1 MAWATGL
8 PRLSWDPSSM
18 SSTSKEALCSREMMD
33 LMASI
38 FCCGILSHA
47 LKASIR
53 APRTSLPG
61 VSPV

>member
-8 PRLSWDPSSM
+8 PRLSCDPSSM
-18 SSTSKEALCSREMMD
+18 SSTCNEALWSREMMD
-33 LMASI
+33 LICVTFSGGI
-38 FCCGILSHA
+38 FSHT

-61 VSPV
+61 VSLM